1 MSITGIDYEK
11 LAGLIYAEL
20 HKTFVVSGQWRTCS
34 DKFQRIWEDAV
45 KEALVR
51 AASQERDEK
60 RAASLLLTR
69 LSTATGERA
78 TDFYT
83 VAALV
88 FEQLINK
95 YESGTAFFGLGMA
108 WDSRSDK
115 AQEIWTL
122 AIRRALSRAGLS
134 DENPGFE
141 SYLLHVFRESADQPF
156 VEASR
161 PTPAQSEQPPASS
174 PPVPKRPWW
183 SFW

>member
-11 LAGLIYAEL
+11 LAGLFYSEL
-20 HKTFVVSGQWRTCS
+20 HKTFVVTGQWRTCS

-51 AASQERDEK
+51 AASQEGDENGP
-60 RAASLLLTR
+60 AALLLKR
-69 LSTATGERA
+69 LSTAAGDRA

-88 FEQLINK
+88 FEQLITR
-95 YESGTAFFGLGMA
+95 YESGVAFFGLGMA

-115 AQEIWTL
+115 AHEIWTL

-156 VEASR
+156 VDTSR
-161 PTPAQSEQPPASS
+161 SPTDQAPAPP
-174 PPVPKRPWW
+174 PTVPKRRWW
-183 SFW
+183 EFWRR

>member
-20 HKTFVVSGQWRTCS
+20 HKTFVVQGQWRTCS

-51 AASQERDEK
+51 AASQEGDENGPA
-60 RAASLLLTR
+60 RMLLKR
-69 LSTATGERA
+69 LSTATGERP

-95 YESGTAFFGLGMA
+95 YESGVAFFGLGQS
-108 WDSRSDK
+108 WESRSDK
-115 AQEIWTL
+115 RTRFGRW
-122 AIRRALSRAGLS
+122 R
-134 DENPGFE
+134 
-141 SYLLHVFRESADQPF
+141 
-156 VEASR
+156 
-161 PTPAQSEQPPASS
+161 
-174 PPVPKRPWW
+174 
-183 SFW
+183 